1 MFEVEGFGFCE
12 MCDQTVEG
20 ESDGVQ
26 ADMPALRQWGT
37 HLDDAPFRRHRG
49 VALRGMSADS
59 HTRGLGAMTDNMMWT
74 SRNSVRATALKS
86 SEKSSALTAI
96 QNMVSRFEKIFQLIG
111 VSY

>member
-59 HTRGLGAMTDNMMWT
+59 HTRGLGAMTDNRTNEPTEAMILAGL
-74 SRNSVRATALKS
+74 NAYS
-86 SEKSSALTAI
+86 SKGQDS
-96 QNMVSRFEKIFQLIG
+96 
-111 VSY
+111 